1 MEKRL
6 ITSLVGAAMLMAA
19 SPALAE
25 RNLALS
31 VHSSTVAATQQQRTV
46 TGTVVDAQGEPLIG
60 VTVKEQGTQN
70 AAVTDMDGRFKLQ
83 LSKSDAQV
91 VFTYIGYVDVTARA
105 TDNMVVTMKEDRN
118 ELNEIVVVGYGTQ
131 KKVNLTGAVTAVE
144 SKELENRAS
153 HNLTN
158 MLQGQV
164 PGLNIT
170 TSKGQPGA
178 AGSLNIRGY
187 TSING
192 GDPLVLVD
200 GVESDM
206 SMVNPNDVESIS
218 VIKDA
223 SAAAVYGTRGAW
235 GVILITTK
243 SGKDEEGNA
252 VVTYSGR
259 MGQI

>member
-118 ELNEIVVVGYGTQ
+118 ELNEIGVVGYGTQ
-131 KKVNLTGAVTAVE
+131 
-144 SKELENRAS
+144 
-153 HNLTN
+153 
-158 MLQGQV
+158 
-164 PGLNIT
+164 
-170 TSKGQPGA
+170 
-178 AGSLNIRGY
+178 
-187 TSING
+187 
-192 GDPLVLVD
+192 
-200 GVESDM
+200 
-206 SMVNPNDVESIS
+206 
-218 VIKDA
+218 
-223 SAAAVYGTRGAW
+223 
-235 GVILITTK
+235 
-243 SGKDEEGNA
+243 
-252 VVTYSGR
+252 
-259 MGQI
+259 